1 MREIPLDHV
10 LCNFSPRI
18 IGPKQEDGSASAIIV
33 SDNQIDMVQA
43 FRCQIPD
50 PTKGV
55 DMQIF
60 NIDCHYSSPLLSKNV
75 ILSRRPRPSAIFF
88 RVAMLGWL
96 LPVSNLLILA

>member
-18 IGPKQEDGSASAIIV
+18 IGPKQEDGSASAVVV
-33 SDNQIDMVQA
+33 SNNQIDMVQV

-50 PTKGV
+50 TTKGM
-55 DMQIF
+55 DMQIL
-60 NIDCHYSSPLLSKNV
+60 NINCHYSSLPLSKNV

-88 RVAMLGWL
+88 SVAMLGWL